1 MVALT
6 SFIDTVR
13 SRRSVKQRFI
23 ERPVG
28 DDVLEQVI
36 EAATWAP
43 SAHNS
48 QPWSFVVIR
57 DDAVKR
63 RLAENMALA
72 WSRDLE
78 QDSTPEDER
87 ERRIS
92 GSIDRISNAPVLIVV
107 CLTKERMQEYRD
119 ERRQNCEYIMAVQS
133 VAAAI
138 QNFLLAAHEL
148 GLGSCWMCAPLF
160 SQESV
165 RETLGIPRH
174 VEPQALITL
183 GYFEGSI
190 EAPSRKSM
198 TEIVHTERW

>member
-1 MVALT
+1 MT
-6 SFIDTVR
+6 SFMETVR

-28 DDVLEQVI
+28 DDVLEQVL

-57 DDAVKR
+57 DNAVKR
-63 RLAENMALA
+63 KLAESMALA
-72 WSRDLE
+72 WRRDLE
-78 QDSTPEDER
+78 QDSTPGVER
-87 ERRIS
+87 ERRIAE
-92 GSIDRISNAPVLIVV
+92 SIDRISNAPVLLVV
-107 CLTKERMQEYRD
+107 CLTKEHMQEYRD
-119 ERRQNCEYIMAVQS
+119 ERRQKCEYMMAVQS

-138 QNFLLAAHEL
+138 QNLLLAAREL
-148 GLGSCWMCAPLF
+148 RLGSCWMCAPLF

-190 EAPSRKSM
+190 EAPPRKSM
-198 TEIVHTERW
+198 AEIVHTDRW

>member
-1 MVALT
+1 MT
-6 SFIDTVR
+6 SFIETVR

-43 SAHNS
+43 SPHNS

-57 DDAVKR
+57 DNAVKR
-63 RLAENMALA
+63 KLAESMALA
-72 WSRDLE
+72 WRRDLK
-78 QDSTPEDER
+78 QDSTPGDER
-87 ERRIS
+87 ERRIAE
-92 GSIDRISNAPVLIVV
+92 SIDRISNAPVLLLV
-107 CLTKERMQEYRD
+107 CLTKEHMQKYRD
-119 ERRQNCEYIMAVQS
+119 ERRQKCEYIMAVQS

-138 QNFLLAAHEL
+138 QNLLLAAHEL
-148 GLGSCWMCAPLF
+148 RLGSCWMCAPLF
-160 SQESV
+160 SQGSV

-174 VEPQALITL
+174 VEPQALVTL

-190 EAPSRKSM
+190 EAPPRKSM
-198 TEIVHTERW
+198 AEIVRTDRW

>member
-6 SFIDTVR
+6 SFMETVR
-13 SRRSVKQRFI
+13 SRRSVKQRFS

-28 DDVLEQVI
+28 DDVLKQVL

-57 DDAVKR
+57 DNAVKR
-63 RLAENMALA
+63 ELAESMALA
-72 WSRDLE
+72 WRRDLE
-78 QDSTPEDER
+78 QDSTPRDER
-87 ERRIS
+87 ERRIAD
-92 GSIDRISNAPVLIVV
+92 SIDRISNAPVLLVV
-107 CLTKERMQEYRD
+107 CLTKEHMQKYRD
-119 ERRQNCEYIMAVQS
+119 ERRQKCEYMMAVQS

-138 QNFLLAAHEL
+138 QNLLLAAHEL
-148 GLGSCWMCAPLF
+148 RLGSCWMCAPLF

-165 RETLGIPRH
+165 REILGIPRH
-174 VEPQALITL
+174 VEPQALVTL

-190 EAPSRKSM
+190 EAPPRKSM
-198 TEIVHTERW
+198 AETAHTDRW